1 MTTKEKARNYLWSR
15 IHSTEIEYKWVHD
28 EMREPGDRR
37 ISMDKL
43 ELMLDATDRKL
54 DMYNYLFK
62 LVELDEE

>member
-1 MTTKEKARNYLWSR
+1 MTVKEKARNYLWSR
-15 IHSTEIEYKWVHD
+15 IQSTEIEYKWVHD